1 MSVVLWVPLYDRI
14 IVPIIRKFTG
24 KERGLSMLQRMG
36 IGLFISVLC
45 RLSAAVVEIMHLQLA
60 KELDL
65 VDKHVAVPLSVL
77 WQIPQYFFL
86 GAAEVFTFVGQLEFL
101 YDQSPN
107 TMKTLGNECCERLA
121 FFGIA
126 TNLVTYLTTKL
137 HEGNVSAAR
146 NVSIWLGTSYL
157 TPLIGAVLGDGYW
170 GRYWTIAVFSVVYFI
185 GMCTLTLSASLPA
198 LKPAECLGSV
208 CPSATPAQYAVFY
221 FGLYVIALGIGGIKS
236 CVPSFGAGQ
245 FDDTDPKERVK
256 KGSFFNWYYFS
267 INLGAIVSSSIVVW
281 IQDNAGWGLGFGIPT
296 LFMVLSVISFFIGTP
311 LYRFQKPGGSPVTR
325 MCQVLCASVRKWNLV
340 VPEDSSLLYE
350 MSDKRSAIKGSRKL
364 LHSDD
369 LRCLDRAATVSD
381 YESKSGDYSNPWR
394 LCPVT
399 QVEEL
404 KILIRMFPM
413 WATGAVFS
421 AVYTQMSTLFVEQ
434 GTVMN
439 TNIGSF
445 EIPPASLATFDVL
458 SVVLWAPVYDSILWQ
473 IPQYFLLGAAEV
485 FAFVGLLEFFYDQS
499 PDTMKTLGTAL
510 SPLYFALGNY
520 LSSFILT
527 MVTYFTTQG
536 GKLGWIPDNLN
547 KGHLDYFFLLL
558 AGLSFLNMLVYIV
571 AAKRYKQTK
580 TS

>member
-14 IVPIIRKFTG
+14 IVSIIRTFTG

-36 IGLFISVLC
+36 IRLFISVLC
-45 RLSAAVVEIMHLQLA
+45 MLSAAVVEIMHLQLT

-65 VDKHVAVPLSVL
+65 GYKHVAVPLSVL
-77 WQIPQYFFL
+77 QQIPQYFFL
-86 GAAEVFTFVGQLEFL
+86 GAAVVFTFVGQLEFL
-101 YDQSPN
+101 YDQSPD

-126 TNLVTYLTTKL
+126 TNLVTYLTTKV
-137 HEGNVSAAR
+137 HEGNVSAPR

-157 TPLIGAVLGDGYW
+157 TPLIGAALGDGYW

-245 FDDTDPKERVK
+245 FDDTDPKGRVK

-296 LFMVLSVISFFIGTP
+296 LLIVLSMASFFIGTP

-325 MCQVLCASVRKWNLV
+325 MCQVLCTSVRKWNFV
-340 VPEDSSLLYE
+340 IPEDSSLLYE
-350 MSDKRSAIKGSRKL
+350 MSDKRSAIKGSHKL

-404 KILIRMFPM
+404 KIFICMFPM

-458 SVVLWAPVYDSILWQ
+458 SVGLQETLILLMNLLLYHSVY
-473 IPQYFLLGAAEV
+473 FGKRLL

-527 MVTYFTTQG
+527 MVTYFTTHG

-558 AGLSFLNMLVYIV
+558 AGLSFLSMLVYIV